1 MPDSKQNLW
10 KTFFYRRWA
19 ARLTY
24 WIVGIIIVLVGIRI
38 ALPFAVKAYAN
49 RQLNKSHDYRGSIGG
64 VTLHLWR
71 GAYQI
76 HDLKIFKT
84 GGTVPIPLFST
95 RLLDL
100 SLEWS
105 ELFHGALVS
114 KIIMAEPKVNFVSG
128 PTKAQSQ
135 TGTENDWG
143 DTLKSLVP
151 FRINR
156 FQIENGQIHFQNLYS
171 KPPVDIYLNDLACI
185 ATNFSNAR
193 ALKNKLPAGIVAQ
206 ARTLGAGQLHLELKL
221 NPVAPTPTFELNGQ
235 LTNVDLVSLNNFLR
249 AYGKFD
255 VAHGQFALF
264 TSFAGRDGKYD
275 GYCKVFFDHLDVFD
289 WKKDHSKNALEIFWE
304 AVVGTVTTALK
315 NQPKD
320 QLATKIPIT
329 GTFKGTDVH
338 ILPTIETL
346 LQNAFIQALALKMD
360 KPVNLNQV
368 PK

>member
-151 FRINR
+151 
-156 FQIENGQIHFQNLYS
+156 
-171 KPPVDIYLNDLACI
+171 
-185 ATNFSNAR
+185 
-193 ALKNKLPAGIVAQ
+193 
-206 ARTLGAGQLHLELKL
+206 
-221 NPVAPTPTFELNGQ
+221 
-235 LTNVDLVSLNNFLR
+235 
-249 AYGKFD
+249 
-255 VAHGQFALF
+255 
-264 TSFAGRDGKYD
+264 
-275 GYCKVFFDHLDVFD
+275 
-289 WKKDHSKNALEIFWE
+289 
-304 AVVGTVTTALK
+304 
-315 NQPKD
+315 
-320 QLATKIPIT
+320 
-329 GTFKGTDVH
+329 
-338 ILPTIETL
+338 
-346 LQNAFIQALALKMD
+346 
-360 KPVNLNQV
+360 
-368 PK
+368 